1 MIEFVK
7 MHCNGNSFIIT
18 NDRKVMKCSFEK
30 LNKNK
35 DLKFDQLLIHKQGDT
50 YFKDLKIY
58 NRDGTPALNCI
69 NGKRCIKALLKKD
82 KPIAKSI
89 KTTVKINDY
98 KELLDGFTYVDTTN
112 YHIVWESDNL
122 IDDDLENKHKK
133 TGKFFN
139 SDNFNL
145 NIYKRDFGDKFLIR
159 TFEAGVGETLSCG
172 SGSSATAF
180 VIFKKNPS
188 LDKIFLNSR
197 GGQMICYKKDDN
209 KICTEANTEIINKS
223 KFDEREYF

>member
-18 NDRKVMKCSFEK
+18 NDEKITKCSFEK
-30 LNKNK
+30 LNQNEG
-35 DLKFDQLLIHKQGDT
+35 LKFDQLLIHKEDDASL
-50 YFKDLKIY
+50 KDLKIF

-69 NGKRCIKALLKKD
+69 NGKRCIKALLNGD
-82 KPIAKSI
+82 KPIAKNVEA
-89 KTTVKINDY
+89 TVKINVY
-98 KELLDGFTYVDTTN
+98 EELLDGFYYVDTTN

-122 IDDDLENKHKK
+122 INYDLENEHQKIA
-133 TGKFFN
+133 KFFN
-139 SDNFNL
+139 LDNFNL
-145 NIYKRDFGDKFLIR
+145 SIYKHGSDDKFLIR

-180 VIFKKNPS
+180 AIFDRNPS
-188 LDKIFLNSR
+188 LDKIFLNSS

-209 KICTEANTEIINKS
+209 KICSEANTEIINKS